1 MGIKVAKWGNSLGV
15 RIPKDVVESLGLKE
29 GDEMEIFA
37 SENGL
42 LAMSRRLT
50 REEAIEKL
58 RRFRGRLPADY
69 TFDREEANA
78 R

>member
-69 TFDREEANA
+69 KFDREEANA